1 MTFWP
6 HSTRGGVPFPGHGR
20 GWRSAS
26 RFLSRCCC
34 GPRRLSSDEYLER
47 RPGQA
52 ETVSEYGQESM
63 WRDTATADAERARDL
78 AARLER
84 RAQAEDEVAARDIYL
99 GLLNIADGERVLDV
113 GCGSGAVTREI
124 GRRVGK
130 RGLAVG
136 LDPSPALLAVARE
149 LAKEKGLG
157 DRVEFREGNALQL
170 PFPDRSFD
178 AVVCVT
184 VLSHVPSGE
193 AAIAELIR
201 VLRPGGRLGIFDL
214 DTDMTAFTHPDR
226 ALTRRIVAAA
236 SDATA
241 VNGWLVRQL
250 PLLFQRAGLMNVRA
264 RGFFPL
270 ETDLRSFYGS
280 MADRCAEV
288 AVKTGAIT
296 EFERRAWLD
305 TFHEQGA
312 QGPIVAGRLHIFV
325 WGRKPA

>member
-1 MTFWP
+1 M
-6 HSTRGGVPFPGHGR
+6 
-20 GWRSAS
+20 
-26 RFLSRCCC
+26 
-34 GPRRLSSDEYLER
+34 
-47 RPGQA
+47 
-52 ETVSEYGQESM
+52 SEYGHESL

-84 RAQAEDEVAARDIYL
+84 RAKAEDEVAARDTYL
-99 GLLNIADGERVLDV
+99 GLLDIAAGERVLDV
-113 GCGSGAVTREI
+113 GCGSGAVTRAI
-124 GRRVGK
+124 AKRVGS

-136 LDPSPALLAVARE
+136 LDQSPALLAVARE
-149 LAKEKGLG
+149 LARQAGVG
-157 DRVEFREGNALQL
+157 DCVEFHEGNALRL
-170 PFPDRSFD
+170 PFPDSSFD

-184 VLSHVPSGE
+184 VLSHVPKGE
-193 AAIAELIR
+193 AAIPELVR
-201 VLRPGGRLGIFDL
+201 VLRPGGRLGVFDL

-241 VNGWLVRQL
+241 VNGWLVRLL
-250 PLLFQRAGLMNVRA
+250 PSLFQRAGIVDVRA

-270 ETDLRSFYGS
+270 ETDLRSFYAG

-288 AVKTGAIT
+288 AAKAGVIT
-296 EFERRAWLD
+296 DFQRRAWLD
-305 TFHEQGA
+305 AFHEQGA

>member
-1 MTFWP
+1 M
-6 HSTRGGVPFPGHGR
+6 
-20 GWRSAS
+20 
-26 RFLSRCCC
+26 
-34 GPRRLSSDEYLER
+34 
-47 RPGQA
+47 
-52 ETVSEYGQESM
+52 SEYGQESI

-78 AARLER
+78 ATRLER
-84 RAQAEDEVAARDIYL
+84 RAKAEDEVAARDAYL
-99 GLLNIADGERVLDV
+99 GLLDIAAGERVLDV

-124 GRRVGK
+124 ARRVGS

-149 LAKEKGLG
+149 LAHEAGVG
-157 DRVEFREGNALQL
+157 DRVEFREGNALRL

-184 VLSHVPSGE
+184 VLSHVPRGE
-193 AAIAELIR
+193 AAIPELVR
-201 VLRPGGRLGIFDL
+201 VLRSGGRLGVFDL
-214 DTDMTAFTHPDR
+214 DTDMTTFTHPDR
-226 ALTRRIVAAA
+226 TLTRRIVAAA

-241 VNGWLVRQL
+241 VNGWLARQL
-250 PLLFQRAGLMNVRA
+250 PLLFQRAGIVDVRA

-270 ETDLRSFYGS
+270 ETNLQSFYAG

-288 AVKTGAIT
+288 AAKAGVIT

-305 TFHEQGA
+305 AFHEQAA

-325 WGRKPA
+325 WGRKPE

>member
-1 MTFWP
+1 M
-6 HSTRGGVPFPGHGR
+6 
-20 GWRSAS
+20 
-26 RFLSRCCC
+26 
-34 GPRRLSSDEYLER
+34 
-47 RPGQA
+47 
-52 ETVSEYGQESM
+52 SEYGHESL

-84 RAQAEDEVAARDIYL
+84 RAKAEDEVAARDTYL
-99 GLLNIADGERVLDV
+99 GLLDIAAGERVLDV
-113 GCGSGAVTREI
+113 GCGSSAVTRAI
-124 GRRVGK
+124 AKRVGS

-136 LDPSPALLAVARE
+136 LDQSPALLAVARE
-149 LAKEKGLG
+149 LARQAGVG
-157 DRVEFREGNALQL
+157 DCVEFHEGNALRL
-170 PFPDRSFD
+170 PFPDSSFD

-184 VLSHVPSGE
+184 VLSHVPKGE
-193 AAIAELIR
+193 AAIPELVR
-201 VLRPGGRLGIFDL
+201 VLRPGGRLGVFDL

-241 VNGWLVRQL
+241 VNGWLVRLL
-250 PLLFQRAGLMNVRA
+250 PSLFQRAGIVDVRA

-270 ETDLRSFYGS
+270 ETDLRSFYAG

-288 AVKTGAIT
+288 AAKAGVIT
-296 EFERRAWLD
+296 DFQRRAWLD
-305 TFHEQGA
+305 AFHEQGA